1 MFAFLLLIFL
11 SGCAQA
17 LPVAGARAPHSGHFC
32 GRVRAVGRAGAVAA
46 VRGLECEA
54 PFADNI

>member
-17 LPVAGARAPHSGHFC
+17 LPVAGARAPHRGRFC
-32 GRVRAVGRAGAVAA
+32 GRARALGRTGAVVG